1 MDKALLD
8 HVGDDVGARGAP
20 AFGPRH
26 RVVLHGASENCGGLP
41 DPVAE
46 VRGIREVG
54 QKDAERGTRALLLSV
69 RAVLVRD
76 AEVVGP
82 FRRIARRYARSVPGQ
97 RVAPLEIFVRDLLEG
112 RARAKLHQHAAVAV
126 PPSKAWDL
134 GVVAVQDPRLRER
147 RGRRYA
153 APIWMDLIALA
164 VEQLPHK
171 RHAAIVDGPAQR
183 AGAEAVDMQDNQF
196 AAQNSANT
204 GR

>member
-8 HVGDDVGARGAP
+8 HVGDDVGARGPP

-26 RVVLHGASENCGGLP
+26 RVVLHSASENCGGLP
-41 DPVAE
+41 DPIAE

-54 QKDAERGTRALLLSV
+54 QKDAEGGTRALLLSI
-69 RAVLVRD
+69 RAVLVSD
-76 AEVVGP
+76 AEVVGR
-82 FRRIARRYARSVPGQ
+82 FRRIASRDARPVPGQ
-97 RVAPLEIFVRDLLEG
+97 RVAPLEILVRDLLEG

-134 GVVAVQDPRLRER
+134 GVVAVQDPCLREG

-153 APIWMDLIALA
+153 APIWMDLIALD
-164 VEQLPHK
+164 VEELSHK
-171 RHAAIVDGPAQR
+171 RHAAAVDGAAQR
-183 AGAEAVDMQDNQF
+183 AGAQAVDMEDNQLS
-196 AAQNSANT
+196 AQNSANT